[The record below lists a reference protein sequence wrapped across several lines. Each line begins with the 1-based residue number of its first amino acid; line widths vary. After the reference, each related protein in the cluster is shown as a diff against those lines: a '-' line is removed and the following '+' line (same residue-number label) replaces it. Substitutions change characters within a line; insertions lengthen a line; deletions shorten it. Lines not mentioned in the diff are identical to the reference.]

1 MTRRSGHG
9 PTVKRKVRTD
19 MLHFVHWKPCGML
32 CAVFVFIALAAN
44 ASFAQQADKTFG
56 PTASGGA
63 PRAIVNLNAT
73 NNGSAGG
80 GSPNATTSRVF
91 IGAIP
96 ARPSELAIHRQQDS
110 GAGTLASTARSS
122 VGAVVESSAGLKGTG
137 IGRPG
142 FGPGAIGGA
151 IGNEASVGRTVSG
164 RQSSSPVAAPGATK
178 LRDSINGTGVGR
190 PGSGPGSIGG
200 AAKNASTINGTSIRP
215 PMR

>member
-63 PRAIVNLNAT
+63 PRAIVNL
-73 NNGSAGG
+73 
-80 GSPNATTSRVF
+80 NATTSRVF

-178 LRDSINGTGVGR
+178 
-190 PGSGPGSIGG
+190 
-200 AAKNASTINGTSIRP
+200 
-215 PMR
+215 